1 MTNKR
6 PAILFYPGDW
16 LRDTGLRLC
25 SIEARGLWMD
35 MICYMHD
42 CVPYGYLKV
51 NHKVIHDVNL
61 ASMIGVNLD
70 ILQRLL
76 KELIDF
82 GVCGVD
88 GEGCYFSRRMVR
100 DEELRLKR
108 ASGGHLGG
116 NPNLK
121 KVKKEAPK
129 PLLEDN
135 HKDNL
140 EGYPSL
146 ANANTIKKEEDS
158 LRNNVDIDN
167 IVEEVEDNHK
177 DNHKDNHDGYS
188 RDQIIKLYQGN
199 WTLTVEIEICADL
212 FFEHKEFKNDRD
224 KAFEL
229 IKYQLLDLPDD
240 ELWER
245 IKQWAKIFNER
256 IESETPKRSMRGK
269 DCWPQHF
276 RNWFNNQDKTQD
288 PWKLKSKKITN
299 GIHKPNGNGLSIGNI
314 SGKTS
319 IEEQKKRYKPRDN
332 R

>member
-1 MTNKR
+1 MANKR

-61 ASMIGVNLD
+61 VPMVGVNLD

-88 GEGCYFSRRMVR
+88 RDGCYFSRRMVR
-100 DEELRLKR
+100 DEELRTKR

-116 NPNLK
+116 NPALK
-121 KVKKEAPK
+121 KVKKINPK

-135 HKDNL
+135 YKDNH

-146 ANANTIKKEEDS
+146 ANANTIKIEED
-158 LRNNVDIDN
+158 NKDIGIIVVD
-167 IVEEVEDNHK
+167 EVDNHK
-177 DNHKDNHDGYS
+177 DNHKDNHNGYS
-188 RDQIIKLYQGN
+188 EEEIIKLYEGN
-199 WTLTVEIEICADL
+199 WALTVEIEICSTL
-212 FFEHKEFKNDRD
+212 FFNHKEFKNDRD
-224 KAFEL
+224 KAFEV
-229 IKYQLLDLPDD
+229 IKYQLLDIPDD

-245 IKQWAKIFNER
+245 LKQWAKIFNER
-256 IESETPKRSMRGK
+256 IESETPKRSMRGRE
-269 DCWPQHF
+269 CWPQHF
-276 RNWFNNQDKTQD
+276 KNWFNTQDKTQD
-288 PWKLKSKKITN
+288 PWKLKFKKPTN
-299 GIHKPNGNGLSIGNI
+299 GTHKGSNGALTGSI
-314 SGKTS
+314 SGNLS
-319 IEEQKKRYKPRDN
+319 IEEQKKRYKPKEGR
-332 R
+332 